1 MKTKNSVTSFLYRTG
16 FAICAA
22 FLLAAGPASSSVNA
36 ASGASP
42 LSGAEAGLGAA
53 EKQFEQAEKQFE
65 NGVPAKEDKAAH
77 NSAQKNGR
85 MSWSEANNPQTA
97 TQQAQPQN
105 QADPRSQA
113 LQGSPETGY
122 SGTWRDPATGDI
134 ITSVIAPR
142 PPQGQNYQN
151 YPIVVEP
158 NVGGDW
164 GYSGGGYDTGWNG
177 GYPQWPVGPENPGY
191 GPFPGPV
198 PPGPMPPPP
207 PPMQM
212 PNASNGFMPLPPP
225 PDFNPGY
232 RPLRP
237 QPGGQPWQ
245 PGNPGVPKPPQ
256 WGQPGFNPGMPGQ
269 PGFNP
274 GVPKPP
280 QWGQPS
286 NPGMPPQPGAPRP
299 PQWGQPGF
307 NPGMPG
313 QPGFNPGGPR
323 APQNPSMWRPGQDN
337 WHGGQ
342 WNRPPRSGNTGGFGS
357 DHGRWH

>member
-1 MKTKNSVTSFLYRTG
+1 MKTKNSITSFLHRTG

-22 FLLAAGPASSSVNA
+22 FLLAGSAAASSVMA
-36 ASGASP
+36 AGGESP
-42 LSGAEAGLGAA
+42 LSGAEADLHA
-53 EKQFEQAEKQFE
+53 AEKQFE
-65 NGVPAKEDKAAH
+65 NGASDKEGNAAH
-77 NSAQKNGR
+77 NPAQKNGR
-85 MSWSEANNPQTA
+85 MSWSEANNPQTG
-97 TQQAQPQN
+97 AQVPPQK
-105 QADPRSQA
+105 QDDPRSQA

-122 SGTWRDPATGDI
+122 AGTWRDPATGDI

-158 NVGGDW
+158 NVGGGW
-164 GYSGGGYDTGWNG
+164 GNSGGGYDTGWNG
-177 GYPQWPVGPENPGY
+177 GYPQWPVSPENPGY
-191 GPFPGPV
+191 GPY
-198 PPGPMPPPP
+198 PGPMPPGVMPPP

-237 QPGGQPWQ
+237 HPGGMPWQ
-245 PGNPGVPKPPQ
+245 PGQ
-256 WGQPGFNPGMPGQ
+256 
-269 PGFNP
+269 
-274 GVPKPP
+274 KPP

-286 NPGMPPQPGAPRP
+286 NPGMPPQPGGPRP

-307 NPGMPG
+307 NPGGQPGSKPPQWGQSGSNPGMPG
-313 QPGFNPGGPR
+313 QPGFNPGGSRP
-323 APQNPSMWRPGQDN
+323 PQNPGIWRPGQGD
-337 WHGGQ
+337 WHGGPKPGGQ
-342 WNRPPRSGNTGGFGS
+342 WNRAPRPENTGGFGS

>member
-1 MKTKNSVTSFLYRTG
+1 MKTKNSITSFLYRTG

-22 FLLAAGPASSSVNA
+22 FLLASPGS
-36 ASGASP
+36 ASGVVAATVASP
-42 LSGAEAGLGAA
+42 LSEAEADLHAA

-65 NGVPAKEDKAAH
+65 TPTSGKEIKEGKAA
-77 NSAQKNGR
+77 NNPAQKNGR
-85 MSWSEANNPQTA
+85 MSWSEVNNPQA
-97 TQQAQPQN
+97 GTQVQPQHPV
-105 QADPRSQA
+105 DPRTQA

-122 SGTWRDPATGDI
+122 AGTWRDPVTGDI

-142 PPQGQNYQN
+142 PIQGQNYQN
-151 YPIVVEP
+151 YPIIVEP

-177 GYPQWPVGPENPGY
+177 SYPQWPVSPENPGY
-191 GPFPGPV
+191 GPYPSSM
-198 PPGPMPPPP
+198 PPGSMPP

-225 PDFNPGY
+225 PDFNPSY

-237 QPGGQPWQ
+237 HLGGMPWQ
-245 PGNPGVPKPPQ
+245 PGINPGGQKPPM
-256 WGQPGFNPGMPGQ
+256 WGYPGQ
-269 PGFNP
+269 
-274 GVPKPP
+274 KPP

-286 NPGMPPQPGAPRP
+286 NPEMPSQPGSTRP

-307 NPGMPG
+307 NPGMPN
-313 QPGFNPGGPR
+313 QPGFNPGGSRP
-323 APQNPSMWRPGQDN
+323 PQNPSMWRPGQGD
-337 WHGGQ
+337 WHGGPRPGGQ
-342 WNRPPRSGNTGGFGS
+342 WNRPPRPENMGGFGS